1 MKPAAFFQLWPPIPW
16 SADIT
21 AVATHPGVDGGL
33 LALSA
38 LEHSPLARVSMTG
51 IPAMGGFQAA
61 YIGALYTLAGTS
73 HQQRATCVIRGLR

>member
-1 MKPAAFFQLWPPIPW
+1 MSADTSTRAGQGPREMMKPAAFFQLWPPIPW

-61 YIGALYTLAGTS
+61 YIGAPST
-73 HQQRATCVIRGLR
+73 